1 MLQNSRVKKSRVGIT
16 TSVVLLTLS
25 SVLAACGGSGSGGND
40 DNTRTT
46 VRTKNA
52 VLNNCISVMSGERPP
67 AGVTIPRCIPTT
79 IAGTPAKPKKK

>member
-1 MLQNSRVKKSRVGIT
+1 MSHNSRLSKSRVGLATSAALIT
-16 TSVVLLTLS
+16 FV

-40 DNTRTT
+40 DNTPTT

-52 VLNNCISVMSGERPP
+52 VLNNCVSVISGERPP

-79 IAGTPAKPKKK
+79 IAGTPARPRK